1 MRPTLNYLIFVFLW
15 MIFAG
20 NAISQPRKKENKR
33 PNFIII
39 LADDL
44 GYGETGCYGQKI
56 IRTPH
61 IDKLAEQGIRFTDF
75 YSGSAVCA
83 PSRCCLMTGLST
95 GHAQIRDNIE
105 IGEWNDYGGQKP
117 LSQIPTHLGE

>member
-1 MRPTLNYLIFVFLW
+1 MRPSLNYLAFVLLW

-20 NAISQPRKKENKR
+20 NAISQPLKKENKR

-61 IDKLAEQGIRFTDF
+61 IDKLAEQGITYIQKVAAAESATDQTALF
-75 YSGSAVCA
+75 GGFSLV
-83 PSRCCLMTGLST
+83 ST
-95 GHAQIRDNIE
+95 
-105 IGEWNDYGGQKP
+105 
-117 LSQIPTHLGE
+117 